1 MDDQQRAR
9 ELWSDALRKV
19 GQHEFAYHVGCGG
32 DLDLSEQ
39 ATLDV
44 ITAALRAEPNAAAL
58 RVAMQSLEQIASAAD
73 DQGAKFNAMGALRF
87 LQTQPVEL
95 RAAPEGLIEQHA
107 RDSQELR
114 RLCQSRDFY
123 KRRCEALQAVQSSMR
138 DPERKAVCDIL
149 ANGETAVYAAARP
162 QGVK

>member
-1 MDDQQRAR
+1 MTDLMQQAR
-9 ELWSDALRKV
+9 ELL
-19 GQHEFAYHVGCGG
+19 
-32 DLDLSEQ
+32 
-39 ATLDV
+39 
-44 ITAALRAEPNAAAL
+44 AAEYEKSGSADC
-58 RVAMQSLEQIASAAD
+58 ASAIRSGHVDGSQYMRAI
-73 DQGAKFNAMGALRF
+73 ATA
-87 LQTQPVEL
+87 L

-123 KRRCEALQAVQSSMR
+123 KLRCEALQAVQSNMR

-149 ANGETAVYAAARP
+149 ANGSTSALASRP

>member
-9 ELWSDALRKV
+9 ELLAAQLPEGDELISDILADN
-19 GQHEFAYHVGCGG
+19 F
-32 DLDLSEQ
+32 DLQ
-39 ATLDV
+39 FLDKETV
-44 ITAALRAEPNAAAL
+44 IAAITAA
-58 RVAMQSLEQIASAAD
+58 
-73 DQGAKFNAMGALRF
+73 
-87 LQTQPVEL
+87 L

-149 ANGETAVYAAARP
+149 ANSETAVCAAARP
-162 QGVK
+162 QGVE